1 MKHVVVICPGL
12 DGKGAVAAVAIR
24 QARELAEH
32 FNVTLVS
39 DGFQAPPAPEVSR
52 YCIKPLRFGLLRRFA
67 HVPNEIAFAMA
78 ARRAVARL
86 HRQNPVDLAICHG
99 HPVATLAAGPLKRR
113 QRIPYALVTHGDIF
127 DRPLGTYDPRLTW
140 FYQRVT
146 PAAYENA
153 DLVIALSPHMA
164 ELAQRGGAPRDRIVV
179 IPNGIDP
186 ADIGLDHA
194 TAAPARSGSGRLEL
208 LFVGRLS
215 VEKGVDLLIRSAAV
229 LQDQGIAFHLRI
241 AGSGLD
247 AESLR
252 LQTTAMKLD
261 ERVEFLGTVP
271 RKNLGALYQ
280 SADVL
285 CVPSRS
291 EPFGIVVLEAMA
303 AGVAV
308 VATRVGGIPYVVEDG
323 VTGLLCPA
331 DDPVALA
338 AALRRCAAERESTRA
353 MGLAGLDRVARQFN
367 WPKIGERLAEVVLTH
382 PQSQPLS
389 A

>member
-1 MKHVVVICPGL
+1 
-12 DGKGAVAAVAIR
+12 
-24 QARELAEH
+24 
-32 FNVTLVS
+32 
-39 DGFQAPPAPEVSR
+39 
-52 YCIKPLRFGLLRRFA
+52 
-67 HVPNEIAFAMA
+67 
-78 ARRAVARL
+78 
-86 HRQNPVDLAICHG
+86 
-99 HPVATLAAGPLKRR
+99 
-113 QRIPYALVTHGDIF
+113 
-127 DRPLGTYDPRLTW
+127 
-140 FYQRVT
+140 
-146 PAAYENA
+146 
-153 DLVIALSPHMA
+153 MA